1 LVIGTQLQ
9 VLSDAGILPG
19 GDMTAEAAL
28 AKLSYLLA
36 KKELSLEEKRKVS
49 FVERDRYLTLTLLRL
64 SNSHMAT
71 I

>member
-1 LVIGTQLQ
+1 MYASVCYTSLLLQ

-36 KKELSLEEKRKVS
+36 KKN
-49 FVERDRYLTLTLLRL
+49 LTQEQRRQVNLFTVQRII
-64 SNSHMAT
+64 SSM
-71 I
+71 